1 MKLLAI
7 EKSRV
12 VSLYRMERTVGQ
24 VYFPEFAAQVAER
37 YRFDSAPLSL
47 GDIVGDKAEF
57 KHGLFEGNAIDT
69 LDVYNDGI
77 IVASQSDSDFI
88 DKFIHDLNSWL
99 KKDRGISFIETHT
112 VSKIYESILLVE
124 TDRDIFKP
132 FDAYVSILTLIET
145 ALHDASKLNVKY
157 ENFGLT
163 LSADHTQNP
172 ALKPIP
178 FRFERK
184 EGIEFSRCQYYTTA
198 PLRTKQHLEVLE
210 RLEGLA
216 V

>member
-37 YRFDSAPLSL
+37 YRFNSGPLSV
-47 GDIVGDKAEF
+47 GDIIGDKAEF
-57 KHGLFEGNAIDT
+57 KHGLFEGNAIDA
-69 LDVYNDGI
+69 LDIYNDGI
-77 IVASQSDSDFI
+77 IVASQSDSAFI
-88 DKFIHDLNSWL
+88 DNFIHDFNSWL
-99 KKDRGISFIETHT
+99 EKDRGISFIETHT

-124 TDRDIFKP
+124 TGQDIFKS
-132 FDAYVSILTLIET
+132 FDAYASILPLIET
-145 ALHDASKLNVKY
+145 ALHDASNLKVKY
-157 ENFGLT
+157 ENFGLV
-163 LSADHTQNP
+163 LSADHTLNP

-184 EGIEFSRCQYYTTA
+184 EGIEFSRRQYYTTA
-198 PLRTKQHLEVLE
+198 PLKTRQHLEILE
-210 RLEGLA
+210 RLEHLA
-216 V
+216 N